1 MTKLRKIYETII
13 ESAHQSD
20 KGKGTHL
27 DISPKQ
33 LKLLLNELIQECIKA
48 GKKLK

>member
-1 MTKLRKIYETII
+1 MTKLKKIYETIV
-13 ESAHQSD
+13 ESARKSD
-20 KGKGTHL
+20 KGTHL